1 MKYGNRALAWMCR
14 GLFGGMVGFFTV
26 LLLLIM
32 IIAEKNE
39 GYLATV
45 LLLSS
50 VLAIFWLFLAWQWQ
64 EDAPGEMTPEGVY
77 VRVFI
82 RRRFYPWSSI
92 RQAGILWRLGRY
104 CRYNEIV
111 LLKQNGSRR
120 GYRDGGFLARN
131 FFKIIHLP
139 HSEAARA
146 YIVAHYGPLDF
157 DLSDGRPE
165 QSQLVE
171 AEWMEEEVR

>member
-1 MKYGNRALAWMCR
+1 MKYGNRALALMCR
-14 GLFGGMVGFFTV
+14 GFFGGMLSLFTALM
-26 LLLLIM
+26 LLLMLL
-32 IIAEKNE
+32 AEKNE
-39 GYLATV
+39 GYLPTV

-50 VLAIFWLFLAWQWQ
+50 VLGIFWLFLVWLWQ
-64 EDAPGEMTPEGVY
+64 EDAPGEMNPEGVY

-92 RQAGILWRLGRY
+92 RQAGILWRLGRG
-104 CRYNEIV
+104 CRYNEII
-111 LLKQNGSRR
+111 LLKQNGFRR

-131 FFKIIHLP
+131 LFKIIHIP
-139 HSEAARA
+139 YTEAARA

-157 DLSDGRPE
+157 DLSDGRSE

-171 AEWMEEEVR
+171 AEWMEEELQ